1 MKQIFEQVVARGLI
15 QLPSNAKDF
24 LNPEIQPDI
33 DKYYKGSGGI
43 DAEKRTKILKL
54 LWDAIGTEFGERG
67 ELYEINYAGN
77 QENIRLNTMKLA
89 INSGDADRFIVFVEE
104 AMSDYD
110 LYGYTNDTWINPES
124 NLDPVIN

>member
-1 MKQIFEQVVARGLI
+1 M
-15 QLPSNAKDF
+15 
-24 LNPEIQPDI
+24 
-33 DKYYKGSGGI
+33 
-43 DAEKRTKILKL
+43 KL

-67 ELYEINYAGN
+67 DLYEINYAGN